1 LVLTQQHLDRYKVD
15 EDEPF
20 VVLLP
25 HVAVFK
31 RISEGK
37 KISFRRIP
45 EFSYKK
51 DA

>member
-1 LVLTQQHLDRYKVD
+1 LDLTQQHLDRNKVD

-37 KISFRRIP
+37 KISFIRIP
-45 EFSYKK
+45 GISYKK
-51 DA
+51 GA